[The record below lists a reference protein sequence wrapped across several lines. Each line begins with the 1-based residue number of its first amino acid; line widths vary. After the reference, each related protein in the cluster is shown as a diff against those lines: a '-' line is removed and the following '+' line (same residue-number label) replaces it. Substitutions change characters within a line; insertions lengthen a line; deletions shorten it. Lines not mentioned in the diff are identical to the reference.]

1 MPPVGC
7 PAEGALTEI
16 VHIARKNDTHKR
28 RRSQVMQTR
37 HRISRES
44 DGIAATAT
52 IAEALRIVRTHHGDP
67 VQIREGNDVVGIVAQ
82 EDAAI
87 APPARVVLQPIA
99 APSIL
104 GLYGFAGATLIVAAN
119 MAGWYGSPTSALFLF
134 PFAAFFGGLAQF
146 MAGMWGFRARDG
158 LATAMHGMWGAFWMG
173 YGLLNLLF
181 ATGTLTEPA
190 GAFPELGW
198 WFVALAAIT
207 WVGAVAALA
216 ENWVLTGVLGFL
228 AAGAT
233 VAAGAFISNNA
244 GWETV
249 AGWLFVVAAVIAWYL
264 ASAMMLAGTYKRS
277 ILPLGK
283 YTSVEPHPVQY
294 LRGHPGVKVGQ

>member
-1 MPPVGC
+1 MKTDV
-7 PAEGALTEI
+7 
-16 VHIARKNDTHKR
+16 
-28 RRSQVMQTR
+28 RSSNADDSV
-37 HRISRES
+37 S
-44 DGIAATAT
+44 AKATV
-52 IAEALRIVRTHHGDP
+52 AEALRIVRAHHGEP
-67 VQIREGNDVVGIVAQ
+67 VHIRDDHGIVGIVAQ
-82 EDAAI
+82 DDTAV
-87 APPARVVLQPIA
+87 APPARVFLQPIA

-119 MAGWYGSPTSALFLF
+119 MAGWYGSPSSALLLF

-146 MAGMWGFRARDG
+146 MAGMWAFRARDG

-173 YGLLNLLF
+173 YGLLQLLF

-207 WVGAVAALA
+207 WVGTIAALA

-233 VAAGAFISNNA
+233 VAAVAFISNSA
-244 GWETV
+244 GLETI

-264 ASAMMLAGTYKRS
+264 ASAMMLAGSYKRV
-277 ILPLGK
+277 IIPLGK
-283 YTSVEPHPVQY
+283 YQSVETHPVQY
-294 LRGHPGVKVGQ
+294 LHGEPGVKVGQ